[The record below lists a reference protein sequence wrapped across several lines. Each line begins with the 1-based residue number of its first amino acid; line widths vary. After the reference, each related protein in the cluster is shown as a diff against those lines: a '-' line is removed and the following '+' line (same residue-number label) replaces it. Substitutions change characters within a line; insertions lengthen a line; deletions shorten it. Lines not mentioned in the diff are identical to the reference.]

1 MTLQEWIV
9 GLSDGGRCDTKL
21 KRVERYAILFLSGF
35 QACRCSYQP
44 CIASKTEEGRRWADA
59 KTCDVDALSKQALPA
74 GAGSHSRCA
83 LPRSGA
89 ACLLMR
95 ALCAVSRI
103 TTDDVALTALPHHR
117 DDETA
122 WTNLRRTRTTFTA
135 NPQLHHHSSTRPR
148 RHAESSACRAQ
159 QSRWRRWRTTRSWR
173 RSARVC

>member
-1 MTLQEWIV
+1 MTLQKWIV
-9 GLSDGGRCDTKL
+9 GLSDGGRCNTKL
-21 KRVERYAILFLSGF
+21 KRVGRYAMRFTSSF
-35 QACRCSYQP
+35 QACRCSYKP
-44 CIASKTEEGRRWADA
+44 CIASKMEEGRRCADA
-59 KTCDVDALSKQALPA
+59 KTCDVDALRKQASPA

-103 TTDDVALTALPHHR
+103 TIDDVSFTASP
-117 DDETA
+117 DYETV
-122 WTNLRRTRTTFTA
+122 WTTLRRIRTTFTT